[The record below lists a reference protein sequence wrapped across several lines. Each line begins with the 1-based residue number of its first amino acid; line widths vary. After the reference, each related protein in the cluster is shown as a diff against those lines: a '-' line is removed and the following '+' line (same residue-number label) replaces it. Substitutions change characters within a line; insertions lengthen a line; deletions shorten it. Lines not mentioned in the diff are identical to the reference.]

1 MQDVLK
7 QNFRDLLAKI
17 NILRYIKGEYI
28 MFNMILIKLKHRW
41 IKADIYFIVQKVAFL
56 PQEYFNI
63 VFLLEN

>member
-1 MQDVLK
+1 
-7 QNFRDLLAKI
+7 
-17 NILRYIKGEYI
+17 